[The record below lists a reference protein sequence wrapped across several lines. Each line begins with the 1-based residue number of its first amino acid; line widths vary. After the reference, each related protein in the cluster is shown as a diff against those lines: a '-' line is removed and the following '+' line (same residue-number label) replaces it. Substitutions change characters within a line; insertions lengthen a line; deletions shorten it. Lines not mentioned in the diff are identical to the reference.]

1 MKYNYIISIFL
12 LILVVIISQCIYV
25 YNNKKIVEGWFWSK
39 KKKKTNTAATVNR
52 PAVNRAAVN
61 RSIFR
66 SFRSMF
72 RSRRLDIRRAMR
84 RAAEQAR
91 LAAEAARAKYLA
103 FVGQF
108 VNDRQTP
115 YVNLLG
121 QAYVNSVNPS
131 GQVGVP
137 YLDNYETQTNLKAY
151 QEAIQIEALANQTK
165 ACSTDAD
172 IAKIFDLTSQILS
185 GGGQNST
192 KVYFISEVILKG
204 LGHFYVYNIKNNE
217 TQFNYLNVQFPKT
230 FKDDNDIKKKYYK
243 FISLLALSH
252 ISKSTTSSS
261 LPPSSN
267 YFLSIS
273 APIISE
279 CKIVINE
286 LNTIKYDLSTEEKAE
301 IQNKYKTI
309 VK

>member
-1 MKYNYIISIFL
+1 MKYNYIVSIFL

-25 YNNKKIVEGWFWSK
+25 HTNKKKIIEGWWWPWRRR
-39 KKKKTNTAATVNR
+39 NN
-52 PAVNRAAVN
+52 NN
-61 RSIFR
+61 NNSIIEA
-66 SFRSMF
+66 
-72 RSRRLDIRRAMR
+72 IRRA
-84 RAAEQAR
+84 AA
-91 LAAEAARAKYLA
+91 AAQLARARYLA

-108 VNDRQTP
+108 INDRQTP

-131 GQVGVP
+131 GAVGQAYV
-137 YLDNYETQTNLKAY
+137 DNYETQTNLKAY
-151 QEAIQIEALANQTK
+151 NEAIQIESLANQTS
-165 ACSTDAD
+165 ACNSDAD
-172 IAKIFDLTSQILS
+172 IAKIFDLTSKILS

-243 FISLLALSH
+243 FITLLALSH

-261 LPPSSN
+261 LPPGSN
-267 YFLSIS
+267 YFIGIS
-273 APIISE
+273 APIIDE
-279 CKIVINE
+279 CKKIIDD
-286 LNTIKYDLSTEEKAE
+286 LNTIKYDLSDAEKAE
-301 IQNKYKTI
+301 IQTKYTTI

>member
-1 MKYNYIISIFL
+1 MKYNYIVSIFL

-25 YNNKKIVEGWFWSK
+25 HTNKKKIIEGWTWWGWWER
-39 KKKKTNTAATVNR
+39 NNNIYAA
-52 PAVNRAAVN
+52 
-61 RSIFR
+61 I
-66 SFRSMF
+66 
-72 RSRRLDIRRAMR
+72 R

-91 LAAEAARAKYLA
+91 LAAQAARAKYLA

-121 QAYVNSVNPS
+121 QAYVNS
-131 GQVGVP
+131 Q
-137 YLDNYETQTNLKAY
+137 TQTNLNAY
-151 QEAIQIEALANQTK
+151 NEAIQIENLANQTTP
-165 ACSTDAD
+165 CNSDAD

-217 TQFNYLNVQFPKT
+217 TQFNYLNLQFPKT
-230 FKDDNDIKKKYYK
+230 FKDDNDVKKKYYK
-243 FISLLALSH
+243 FITLLALSH

-261 LPPSSN
+261 LPPGSN
-267 YFLSIS
+267 YFLGIS
-273 APIISE
+273 APIIEE
-279 CKIVINE
+279 CRNIIAN
-286 LNTIKYDLSTEEKAE
+286 LNTIKYELSDAEKGE
-301 IQNKYKTI
+301 IKNKYTTI

>member
-12 LILVVIISQCIYV
+12 FIVVIIISQAIYV
-25 YNNKKIVEGWFWSK
+25 HKSKKIIEGWSFFSRNRWR
-39 KKKKTNTAATVNR
+39 NWFDPGAA
-52 PAVNRAAVN
+52 
-61 RSIFR
+61 
-66 SFRSMF
+66 
-72 RSRRLDIRRAMR
+72 R
-84 RAAEQAR
+84 RAAEAKR
-91 LAAEAARAKYLA
+91 AAEARRAAEVAREKYLK

-108 VNDRQTP
+108 VNPRQTP

-121 QAYVNSVNPS
+121 QAYVTSVNPS

-151 QEAIQIEALANQTK
+151 QEAIQIESLANQTN
-165 ACSTDAD
+165 ACNSDAD

-204 LGHFYVYNIKNNE
+204 LGHFYGYNIKNNE
-217 TQFNYLNVQFPKT
+217 TQFNYLCVQFPKT
-230 FKDDNDIKKKYYK
+230 FKDDNDVKKKYYK

-252 ISKSTTSSS
+252 ISKSTTSTS
-261 LPPSSN
+261 LPPGSN
-267 YFLSIS
+267 YFLQIS

-279 CKIVINE
+279 CQKIINE
-286 LNTIKYDLSTEEKAE
+286 LNSITYGLSPEEKQE
-301 IQNKYKTI
+301 IQNKYTTI